1 MPASNPVAVGLSKIS
16 MFNLSDREVLET
28 QLVLELYDGVHRIQ
42 VEFED
47 VDEFWEVVE
56 FPADEMLDY
65 FQNNLFESPDMA
77 DPGEA
82 LVDMARTSSEEGL
95 VTVPPEKDDD
105 ELFDA
110 MTEIFQKAVDH
121 AGSNGKT
128 TDTEDDFL
136 QSMIKDE
143 EEGQ

>member
-16 MFNLSDREVLET
+16 MFHLSDQEVLET

-42 VEFED
+42 VEFEG
-47 VDEFWEVVE
+47 VDHFHEVVE
-56 FPADEMLDY
+56 LPAAELLDY

-77 DPGEA
+77 DPREA

-95 VTVPPEKDDD
+95 VTVPPEKDD
-105 ELFDA
+105 EALFEA

-121 AGSNGKT
+121 AGSNGET
-128 TDTEDDFL
+128 TESDDDFL

-143 EEGQ
+143 QDER